1 MPQHPEVGR
10 SATAFDADATLTVV
24 VEMSR
29 STWLVAGLVPGVDR
43 RPLKRL
49 EPDEAGLLAQLG
61 RWRQEAA
68 VAGRTV
74 RRIVLAYEAGRDG
87 FWLARWLRARGVEAH
102 TLSTLRA
109 LRCRATPGAPKPT
122 GST

>member
-1 MPQHPEVGR
+1 MPQHTEVGR

-61 RWRQEAA
+61 RWRQEAI
-68 VAGRTV
+68 RNQTTV
-74 RRIVLAYEAGRDG
+74 I
-87 FWLARWLRARGVEAH
+87 RG
-102 TLSTLRA
+102 L
-109 LRCRATPGAPKPT
+109 GPT
-122 GST
+122 GSPTWSLPGGTGGSRERSRLRTRSGRK